1 MNARM
6 ANLYPEKSHRVT
18 IRPHL
23 RPQAWVRFT
32 GIDVTKPIP
41 EKLDTTFFEDHY
53 ARALEQ

>member
-1 MNARM
+1 M
-6 ANLYPEKSHRVT
+6 ASLYPEKSHRVT

-23 RPQAWVRFT
+23 RPQHKVRFT
-32 GIDVTKPIP
+32 GIDVAKPIP